1 MGEVAQWVKSVA
13 TETGGAGYV
22 SPSPI
27 TPLKGRHGT
36 SVCHAGAFIGGR
48 ETQTA
53 IEKGQRDLVSIKQ
66 GGRQTLTPMT
76 VFHVEI

>member
-1 MGEVAQWVKSVA
+1 MAFWNGGGGPVGKSVT

-27 TPLKGRHGT
+27 TPLKARHGT

-48 ETQTA
+48 P
-53 IEKGQRDLVSIKQ
+53 
-66 GGRQTLTPMT
+66 RQQ
-76 VFHVEI
+76 